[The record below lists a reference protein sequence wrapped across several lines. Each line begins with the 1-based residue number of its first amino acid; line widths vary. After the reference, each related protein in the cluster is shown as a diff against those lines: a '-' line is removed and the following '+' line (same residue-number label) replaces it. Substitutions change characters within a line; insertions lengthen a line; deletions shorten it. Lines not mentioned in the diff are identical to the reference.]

1 MKTRTLLI
9 TACLALSVTIGA
21 CYQAPS
27 CGTFCPVAPGQ
38 NNALDLVVDVQ
49 YCDGRNR
56 TYRLGFNGCTYS
68 LVADPNKGESCLLCG
83 YLVRRLPFFSFIP
96 SSSVYL
102 LSPPASFT
110 FSLAPGAELYL
121 DSTYGTPVVEYKD
134 DYGNI
139 LGAGT
144 VTAVGADG
152 TWLEAA
158 PPDLSQ
164 AYTGNYIVEI
174 SNRYADGQLQ
184 MVGLASMYAYGR
196 DRPDTDGDGWYDD
209 EDCYPFDST
218 RWDCSDPELGCEPVG
233 GIQPICDAY

>member
-1 MKTRTLLI
+1 MS
-9 TACLALSVTIGA
+9 LSILA
-21 CYQAPS
+21 CYSAPS

-38 NNALDLVVDVQ
+38 NNNLDLVVDVH

-56 TYRLGFNGCTYS
+56 TYRLGYNGCTYS

-83 YLVRRLPFFSFIP
+83 YGVRRLPFFSFFP

-102 LSPPASFT
+102 PSPPASFT

-121 DSTYGTPVVEYKD
+121 DSTYGTPVVLYKNE
-134 DYGNI
+134 YGNPV
-139 LGAGT
+139 GAGT
-144 VTAVGADG
+144 VTAVASDG

-164 AYTGNYIVEI
+164 GYSGNYTVEI
-174 SNRYADGQLQ
+174 SNRYWDGQLQ
-184 MVGLASMYAYGR
+184 TVGLASMYAYGR

-218 RWDCSDPELGCEPVG
+218 RWDCFDPGGGCGGGG
-233 GIQPICDAY
+233 GIQQPCYEY